1 MQNTVEM
8 KTKLFLA
15 VSLVLSFGL
24 WAKAQDTLTVMQ
36 YNLLYYGNY
45 ASGYA
50 SCFETNNNTQLKDE
64 CIRTIVDYVKPDI
77 LTVNEFGATDAL
89 HADFL
94 RHNLN
99 INGADWWESDNRI
112 NYANSNIINHIFYD
126 SRKMGLKRHVAL
138 RTSPRDT
145 DVYELYMR
153 TPSLAAG
160 DTIKL
165 VCIVTHLKAGMN
177 YESSRRASLQ
187 VAMDYV
193 NQHYPTDNVLIMG
206 DFNMYSANESGY
218 RLLTQT
224 YSPENIRF
232 VDPLGSVGG
241 VGAWNEN
248 SQFAPFHTQS
258 TLSWSENDCRSGGGL
273 DDRFDF
279 ILMADEIAF
288 GYNRI
293 RYVGNSYKAVGND
306 GHHFNQGLDQN
317 GNTSVPPAVL
327 DALVNSSDHLPVTMK
342 LLVDSKLD
350 VADYQDMGWM
360 ASLAPN
366 PASDYVDLSFCNP
379 SPGEVQLEVFNLQGQ
394 LMARESACFATGQ
407 QTHRVDVSALA
418 EGFYLLRMTGKN
430 GRSQTL
436 KLLLNK

>member
-1 MQNTVEM
+1 MEMSKKILFTVP
-8 KTKLFLA
+8 LFLF
-15 VSLVLSFGL
+15 VGL
-24 WAKAQDTLTVMQ
+24 LAKAQDTLTVMQ

-45 ASGYA
+45 NSGYA

-77 LTVNEFGATDAL
+77 FTVNEFGATDAL
-89 HADFL
+89 HTDFL

-99 INGADWWESDNRI
+99 INGADWWRSDNHI
-112 NYANSNIINHIFYD
+112 NYAGSNIINHIFYD

-138 RTSPRDT
+138 RTNPRDT
-145 DVYELYMR
+145 DVYELYMK

-165 VCIVTHLKAGMN
+165 VCIVAHLKAGMS
-177 YESSRRASLQ
+177 YESSRRACLQ
-187 VAMDYV
+187 TAMDYV

-206 DFNMYSANESGY
+206 DFNMYSSNESGY

-241 VGAWNEN
+241 VGNWNEN

-258 TLSWSENDCRSGGGL
+258 TLSWSDNDCHSGGGL

-288 GYNRI
+288 GYNHI

-306 GHHFNQGLDQN
+306 GRHFNQGLDQN
-317 GNTSVPPAVL
+317 GNTSVPAAVL
-327 DALVNSSDHLPVTMK
+327 DALMNNSDHLPVTMK
-342 LLVDSKLD
+342 LLVDSKLN
-350 VADYQDMGWM
+350 VSEYQENGWK

-366 PASDYVDLSFCNP
+366 PASEYADLVFQNFSE
-379 SPGEVQLEVFNLQGQ
+379 GEVQFEVFTLQGQ
-394 LMARESACFATGQ
+394 LMSRESGRFASGQ
-407 QTHRVDVSALA
+407 QTHRMDVTALA
-418 EGFYLLRMTGKN
+418 KGFYLLRVTGEN

-436 KLLLNK
+436 KLLINK